1 MRIFIL
7 LFALSSFTAHAG
19 DVQDL
24 MNRCHESLRGETQWS
39 WNVVRVRT
47 ILELGIRV
55 PLLTSFNVNP
65 EIELY
70 FVKQ

>member
-1 MRIFIL
+1 MKTFIL
-7 LFALSSFTAHAG
+7 LFSLITLPANAG
-19 DVQDL
+19 DVQEL

-39 WNVVRVRT
+39 WNVVRVRAV
-47 ILELGIRV
+47 LELGIRV

-65 EIELY
+65 EVELY